1 MSRKSTLPILYSRT
15 LYRKGISIKGY
26 KFKFVD
32 PTYSPS
38 FLSRSWVVPI
48 TKGLIALI
56 RLSGK
61 ESNLTQPMDTTQYP
75 FYRHL
80 KRDAFT
86 TSDTL
91 SCRLS
96 EAGYAISPHSLESF
110 LILYLYYTK
119 TGIKC
124 QDNSYLFLFYF
135 GHPVRI
141 SIDFVFDCGYGS
153 IICLVCTV
161 DGIQLFLKSDYLTTS
176 LQVLFNC
183 FTSHLKSLMS
193 CMGIFPVVSGFISH
207 LTLHSILYR
216 SGIEM
221 SRQK

>member
-61 ESNLTQPMDTTQYP
+61 ESNLTQPMSVFYHSVKNVT

-80 KRDAFT
+80 RRDAFT

-119 TGIKC
+119 TWYKC
-124 QDNSYLFLFYF
+124 QGNNGVFL
-135 GHPVRI
+135 I
-141 SIDFVFDCGYGS
+141 
-153 IICLVCTV
+153 
-161 DGIQLFLKSDYLTTS
+161 
-176 LQVLFNC
+176 
-183 FTSHLKSLMS
+183 
-193 CMGIFPVVSGFISH
+193 
-207 LTLHSILYR
+207 
-216 SGIEM
+216 
-221 SRQK
+221 